1 MKKRIK
7 LLLVLLMP
15 FVLLAQTTHRDS
27 SEVSISIEGGLLQGT
42 LFTPVAVKNP
52 AVVLIIAG
60 SGPTDRNGN
69 SRILPGK
76 NNSLLQLA
84 DSLAAHG
91 IASLRYDKRGIG
103 ASQIKGMKE
112 ENMLFSD
119 GVNDAIGWIK
129 WLREKGYK
137 KIYIAGHSE
146 GSLVGM
152 AAAAEEKPSGFISI
166 AGSGR
171 RIDKVLKE
179 QINAGAGP
187 DSIKQLAS
195 HYLDTLLAGQRI
207 NKPNPLL
214 FSLFRPSIQPYMTS
228 WLQYDPAVI
237 IANLSLRV
245 LIVQG
250 KKDIQIQE
258 LDAQLLH
265 EAHRGS
271 RLVLIDSMNHVLKSV
286 NTDNRAE
293 NMKAYSKPELPVVQ
307 ELVDA
312 MVKFIKRA

>member
-129 WLREKGYK
+129 WLREKGFK

-187 DSIKQLAS
+187 DSIMQLAS

>member
-129 WLREKGYK
+129 WLREKGFK

-187 DSIKQLAS
+187 DSIMQLAS

-237 IANLSLRV
+237 IANLSCRV

-286 NTDNRAE
+286 NTDNRVE
-293 NMKAYSKPELPVVQ
+293 NMKAYSKPELPVMQ